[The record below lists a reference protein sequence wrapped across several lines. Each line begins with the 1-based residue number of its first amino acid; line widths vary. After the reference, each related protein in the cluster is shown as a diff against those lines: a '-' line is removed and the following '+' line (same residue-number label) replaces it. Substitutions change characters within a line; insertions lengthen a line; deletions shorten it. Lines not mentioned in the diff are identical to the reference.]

1 MFPASV
7 AVDQGMGWRRT
18 QGQGVE
24 SQTRRFLPH
33 SLPTM
38 EGEEMEVLGGHQANL
53 DMGPGDSAF
62 RRLGRDRKGWWAEGK
77 GPQGHQLGGP
87 RELY

>member
-18 QGQGVE
+18 QEQGVE
-24 SQTRRFLPH
+24 SQTPRFLPH

-38 EGEEMEVLGGHQANL
+38 EGEENGGSMRPPGNSGY
-53 DMGPGDSAF
+53 GPWGLS
-62 RRLGRDRKGWWAEGK
+62 L
-77 GPQGHQLGGP
+77 
-87 RELY
+87 